1 MGERI
6 TKLSKT
12 QSLSDDRLR
21 EIEKLPDISDS
32 QSVAGCGRVA
42 VVSAAAMGR
51 SAAAHGGARLGV

>member
-21 EIEKLPDISDS
+21 EIEKLSDMSDS
-32 QSVAGCGRVA
+32 QSVAGVP
-42 VVSAAAMGR
+42 V
-51 SAAAHGGARLGV
+51 